1 MRTEPMISMLR
12 YLVGVSIFLCAAGAG
27 AAVMTVHLEQAER
40 TSAGGPDAAWIMSLA
55 GEIDAAAPARVKA
68 ALARIGPARVEVYLD
83 STGGDLFAGMEIGQL
98 LRQAGAATHVGRYL
112 AGRNP
117 PGDTSLALAVQ
128 PGVCYSA
135 CSLAFLGGVYRY
147 VSEGSQY
154 GVHRVSR
161 SSGPT
166 AGDLDTGQIVSAG
179 IARYIRAMGVG
190 QGLLD
195 LLVQQGEHGIY
206 LLSDAEM
213 KTLNVVNNGRQPA
226 DWSLEVTDGG
236 EYLRGMQET
245 EYGRGKIAFLCD
257 QQKIQMFTFYQV
269 GAKAGAMAVGRWA
282 HSLLLDGGMLALPD
296 PDSVVADKGELQT
309 FFTLTPEQAGR
320 IAASRSVG
328 HAMQAGRDDA
338 GFIGFKVDI
347 PATASQ
353 KVRAFINHCLAPRS

>member
-12 YLVGVSIFLCAAGAG
+12 HLVAVSIFFCAAGAS
-27 AAVMTVHLEQAER
+27 AATMTVQLGRAER
-40 TSAGGPDAAWIMSLA
+40 TGAAAADAAWIMSLA
-55 GEIDAAAPARVKA
+55 GEIDGAAPARVKA
-68 ALARIGPARVEVYLD
+68 ALARTGPAGVAVYLD
-83 STGGDLFAGMEIGQL
+83 STGGDLLAGMEIGQL
-98 LRQAGAATHVGRYL
+98 LRQAGATTHVGRYL
-112 AGRNP
+112 AGSKSQGGAGRE
-117 PGDTSLALAVQ
+117 LAVQ

-147 VSEGSQY
+147 VGAGSQY

-161 SSGPT
+161 SSGPA

-179 IARYIRAMGVG
+179 IARYIRGMGVG

-226 DWSLEVTDGG
+226 DWSLEITDGG
-236 EYLRGMQET
+236 EYLRGMQDT
-245 EYGRGKIAFLCD
+245 VDGRGKVAFLCD
-257 QQKIQMFTFYQV
+257 QQKILMFTFYQV
-269 GAKAGAMAVGRWA
+269 GDRAAAMAAGSWV
-282 HSLLLDGGMLALPD
+282 HSLLVDGGMVALPD

-309 FFTLTPEQAGR
+309 FFTLTPEQASR
-320 IAASRSVG
+320 IAVSRVVG
-328 HAMQAGRDDA
+328 HAMQTARDA
-338 GFIGFKVDI
+338 PSFIGFKVDI
-347 PATASQ
+347 PGAALQ

>member
-1 MRTEPMISMLR
+1 MISMLR
-12 YLVGVSIFLCAAGAG
+12 SLVGVSIFLCAAGAG
-27 AAVMTVHLEQAER
+27 AAVMAVHLDQPGR
-40 TSAGGPDAAWIMSLA
+40 AAADGLGASWIMSLD

-68 ALARIGPARVEVYLD
+68 ALARTGSAGVEVYLD

-98 LRQAGAATHVGRYL
+98 LRQARASTHVGRYM
-112 AGRNP
+112 AGR
-117 PGDTSLALAVQ
+117 GTQGGAGLASAAPR

-147 VSEGSQY
+147 VGEGSQY

-161 SSGPT
+161 TSGPA

-179 IARYIRAMGVG
+179 IAHYIRVMGVG

-206 LLSDAEM
+206 LLSDAEL
-213 KTLNVVNNGRQPA
+213 KALNVVNNGRQPA

-236 EYLRGMQET
+236 EYLRGMQDT

-257 QQKIQMFTFYQV
+257 QQKIQMFTFYQA
-269 GAKAGAMAVGRWA
+269 GDKADAMAVGRWA
-282 HSLLLDGGMLALPD
+282 HSLLLDGGMVALPD

-328 HAMQAGRDDA
+328 HAMQVARDDA
-338 GFIGFKVDI
+338 AFFGFKVDI
-347 PATASQ
+347 PGAASQ
-353 KVRAFINHCLAPRS
+353 KVRAFINHCVAPRS